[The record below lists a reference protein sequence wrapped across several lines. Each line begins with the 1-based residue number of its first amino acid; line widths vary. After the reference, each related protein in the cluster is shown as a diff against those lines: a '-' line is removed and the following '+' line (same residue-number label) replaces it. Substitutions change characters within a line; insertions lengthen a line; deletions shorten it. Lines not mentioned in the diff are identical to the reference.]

1 MPYVTSIEQIGIE
14 KGIQQGLQKGI
25 LQTARK
31 SIIQVLGIRFGEIPQ
46 PLAAAIDKIDD
57 ASRLEMLHKK
67 AITIE
72 SIEKFEQILNDLLL
86 DKANQD

>member
-14 KGIQQGLQKGI
+14 KGIQKGIQQGIQKGI

-31 SIIQVLGIRFGEIPQ
+31 SVIQALEIRFGEIPQ

-57 ASRLEMLHKK
+57 PSRLEMLHKK
-67 AITIE
+67 AITIK
-72 SIEKFEQILNDLLL
+72 SIEKFEQILTPPFEGG
-86 DKANQD
+86 